1 MGLLRRHMGV
11 DRRRHHRVLVTQ
23 TLGDDMQRLPG
34 FEERG
39 GVRVPERVRLLKPHA
54 GLLYDRMP
62 VPAQVRRV
70 QRTAVD
76 VAEHVLVVHPSARLQ
91 LARSLVFPV
100 GFE

>member
-1 MGLLRRHMGV
+1 M
-11 DRRRHHRVLVTQ
+11 
-23 TLGDDMQRLPG
+23 
-34 FEERG
+34 
-39 GVRVPERVRLLKPHA
+39 RVPERVRLPIPHA

-76 VAEHVLVVHPSARLQ
+76 VAEHVLVVQPFARLQ
-91 LARSLVFPV
+91 LVRSLVFPV